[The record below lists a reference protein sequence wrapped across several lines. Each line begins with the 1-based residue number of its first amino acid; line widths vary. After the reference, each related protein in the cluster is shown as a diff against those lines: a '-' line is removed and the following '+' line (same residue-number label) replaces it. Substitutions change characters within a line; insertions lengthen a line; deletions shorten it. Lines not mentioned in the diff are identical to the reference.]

1 MVAYHYDAFST
12 VGTPIKSYQVT
23 TITTALTS
31 IHNQFNKPGTRP
43 NIWVLDNEVSNE
55 LKLAMVEKTTTVH
68 DIVVGLAL
76 LILM

>member
-1 MVAYHYDAFST
+1 MFTYHYDAFSI
-12 VGTPIKSYQVT
+12 VGTPINSYQVT

-31 IHNQFNKPGTRP
+31 IHNQFNKLGMRL

-55 LKLAMVEKTTTVH
+55 LKLAMVEKTTIIH
-68 DIVVGLAL
+68 DIVAGLAL